1 MLQHNLLVLNNYP
14 SSTKRD
20 LFTVMRAC
28 CKKGPLLSGKFVR
41 HRLRSRHPNLV
52 GGGHFGGRAYL
63 FVIFTHLCK
72 NFLHGGPCVFLFWLQ
87 RLRFC
92 TFYTVVLVCFYFGCS
107 AYVFVIFTHLCKN
120 FLHGGPRVF
129 LLLWN
134 NYLTA
139 FVKTFYISFYRM
151 LIIYDY
157 EAYIAYP
164 PFFWFLHTFVKTFYT
179 VVLVCFYYCETII
192 LLPL

>member
-1 MLQHNLLVLNNYP
+1 MAN
-14 SSTKRD
+14 
-20 LFTVMRAC
+20 
-28 CKKGPLLSGKFVR
+28 LSGTGSGHGTQIWWAVGI
-41 HRLRSRHPNLV
+41 LV
-52 GGGHFGGRAYL
+52 GAPTFL
-63 FVIFTHLCK
+63 W
-72 NFLHGGPCVFLFWLQ
+72 FLHTFVK
-87 RLRFC
+87 

-164 PFFWFLHTFVKTFYT
+164 TFFWFLHTFVKTFYT